1 MGLKTIDVLDYA
13 RSLIKKRY
21 GIDIDYY
28 SLPLDDEK
36 TYQVISSERNY
47 GVFQLEEA
55 GISNFANKCKPKSI
69 HDIYGCYQR
78 FDIFQ
83 LHVNR
88 AHRVPVKFYN
98 EDVEDKEFIPYVETE
113 DV

>member
-1 MGLKTIDVLDYA
+1 MWDSKGVPVLQWEGNKIEEYSSIIKLDLLGLKTIDVLDYA
-13 RSLIKKRY
+13 RNLIKKRHD
-21 GIDIDYY
+21 IDIDYY

-69 HDIYGCYQR
+69 HDIAAIVSTYRPRSGA
-78 FDIFQ
+78 
-83 LHVNR
+83 L
-88 AHRVPVKFYN
+88 
-98 EDVEDKEFIPYVETE
+98 
-113 DV
+113 